1 MTTKY
6 EEVYD
11 SFMQKISDYSFILLT
26 NEQLDTFLK
35 NLMKSAIVRFKK
47 CKNELIVN
55 DPIEFSSE
63 LTQEEIEIIALLM
76 TVEWIRP
83 RINNIELLK
92 QSLNT
97 KDWNFYSQANH
108 LKELRILKEE
118 TENEIDRLIVS
129 YSYSNGCLKEL
140 R

>member
-11 SFMQKISDYSFILLT
+11 SFMQKISDYSFISLT

-108 LKELRILKEE
+108 LKELRTLKEE

>member
-1 MTTKY
+1 M
-6 EEVYD
+6 
-11 SFMQKISDYSFILLT
+11 
-26 NEQLDTFLK
+26 
-35 NLMKSAIVRFKK
+35 
-47 CKNELIVN
+47 IVN

-108 LKELRILKEE
+108 LKELRTLKEE